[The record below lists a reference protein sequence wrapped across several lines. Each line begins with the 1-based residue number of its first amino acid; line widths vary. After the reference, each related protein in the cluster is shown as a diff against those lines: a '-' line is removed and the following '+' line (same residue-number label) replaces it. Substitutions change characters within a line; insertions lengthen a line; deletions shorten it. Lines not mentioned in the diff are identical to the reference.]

1 MISKMTR
8 VLFVCLFAISVHC
21 LASLS
26 MGAACPKVKPADAR
40 CDLTMP
46 ATFGS
51 CAQTSG
57 NAPCAARNIT
67 TNHVGKFTTELNG
80 NSETNVTVNA
90 GVSPVECLT
99 VLWCQLDEDSNI
111 CKTKPPESAVVHKTF
126 SLKVVDCVN

>member
-26 MGAACPKVKPADAR
+26 MGAACPKVKPTDAR
-40 CDLTMP
+40 CDLTMQ

-51 CAQTSG
+51 CAQTSD
-57 NAPCAARNIT
+57 NAPCAFRSIA
-67 TNHVGKFTTELNG
+67 TNHENKLTTEPNG
-80 NSETNVTVNA
+80 NSETNVTVNV

-99 VLWCQLDEDSNI
+99 VLWCEWSESLNK
-111 CKTKPPESAVVHKTF
+111 CVPKPANTATVTKAF
-126 SLKVVDCVN
+126 SLKIVDCTN